1 MESIDRLWG
10 GLMTEFVVPPPTIL
24 LSQIVDTC
32 FDAATW
38 GTPRASAIGCQ
49 TVPRTRSGLACP
61 PPGDALL
68 WVSEKDHLPLEH
80 GTISPAGPAGRGRS
94 LDIQIDAYLRAV
106 QSDQSE

>member
-1 MESIDRLWG
+1 MPDGSADAVR
-10 GLMTEFVVPPPTIL
+10 FS
-24 LSQIVDTC
+24 LS
-32 FDAATW
+32 AA
-38 GTPRASAIGCQ
+38 G
-49 TVPRTRSGLACP
+49 
-61 PPGDALL
+61 ALL